1 MFIMMI
7 TLGFSS
13 FIVEMMFA
21 AKIPAWRRNA
31 HKLKWLNMVISIGLS
46 FVLGT
51 AFGAK
56 GITAMGAAML
66 GTVLSIPGYAFLHW
80 NYYSPQ
86 AIARGGDQLSHLKKI
101 SRQSYDKWSVALSDL
116 FKLIYTFI
124 RFLTFPIWFSRNV
137 YIKVKPYIVKFNNWT
152 DARRA
157 SRSTLL

>member
-7 TLGFSS
+7 TLAFSS

-66 GTVLSIPGYAFLHW
+66 ATVLSIPGYAFLHW
-80 NYYSPQ
+80 NYDSPQ